1 MSEIF
6 RNWPRFDGA
15 AAWARLTPEQQAEIG
30 VLALELVVASHGEDV
45 VYRGGLEDAPESP
58 LFLVAANLL
67 FDQFENTVSDIIAD
81 TVPALDDYWL
91 PMPIPSFTGT
101 ICRRCGC
108 DERAA

>member
-1 MSEIF
+1 VSEIF